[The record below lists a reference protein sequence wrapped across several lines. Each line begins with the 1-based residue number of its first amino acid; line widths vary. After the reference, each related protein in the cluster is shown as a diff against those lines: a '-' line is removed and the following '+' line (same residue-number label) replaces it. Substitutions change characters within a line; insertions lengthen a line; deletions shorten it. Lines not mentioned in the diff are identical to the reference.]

1 MQMLSAEELFAL
13 ARQKS
18 IDGRARLGEIIT
30 DLFLDEGD
38 LTDAERAIMF
48 DILQSL
54 VRDLEVPLRLKLSTL
69 LANDDRAPH
78 DLCVELANDE
88 IEIAYPILTKSR
100 ILEDRDLIEI
110 VHHRTLEHHLAIALR
125 EDISEDLSDALI
137 GTGEEKV
144 ITSLL
149 ENTNSRISRAMMEY
163 LVEESKRVDTF
174 QEPLVKRSDLP
185 PDLARKMY
193 LWVSVALRNYI
204 VDRYDVDVGD
214 LDELIEDTT
223 HKTLAELTR
232 EDRQSDDNR
241 AVLLDRL
248 EAEGRLNTDLLIA
261 LLEEGLVPLF
271 LAVFRRM
278 TGLSDI
284 LARRI
289 MFEPGGEGLAIA
301 CKALKTDPEAFQRLF
316 ILSRQS
322 RPVTKKVLKRD
333 TRKTMELYERISSD
347 TAWDV
352 LHRWRRGS
360 DYLAAIRQLEG
371 GVYAFDKAQ

>member
-1 MQMLSAEELFAL
+1 MLSADELFAL

-18 IDGRARLGEIIT
+18 VEGRARLGEIVT

-38 LTDAERAIMF
+38 LTDAERAIML

-69 LANDDRAPH
+69 LAEDANAPH
-78 DLCVELANDE
+78 DLCVELANDK
-88 IEIAYPILTKSR
+88 IEIAYPILVKSHV
-100 ILEDRDLIEI
+100 LEDRDLIEI
-110 VHHRTLEHHLAIALR
+110 VHHRTLEHQLAITLR
-125 EDISEDLSDALI
+125 DDVSEDVSDALI
-137 GTGEEKV
+137 GTGEERV

-163 LVEESKRVDTF
+163 LVEESKRVDSF
-174 QEPLVKRSDLP
+174 QEPLVTRSDLP
-185 PDLARKMY
+185 PELAKKMS

-204 VDRYDVDVGD
+204 ADRYDIDIGD

-223 HKTLAELTR
+223 RKTLAELTR
-232 EDRQSDDNR
+232 EDNQSLDSR
-241 AVLLDRL
+241 TVLLDRL
-248 EAEGRLNTDLLIA
+248 EAEGRLTVDLLIA
-261 LLEEGLVPLF
+261 LLEDGLVPLF
-271 LAVFRRM
+271 LAVFRRL

-301 CKALKTDPEAFQRLF
+301 CKALKTPPETYQRLF
-316 ILSRQS
+316 TLSRKT
-322 RPVTKKVLKRD
+322 RPVTSKVLKRD
-333 TRKTMELYERISSD
+333 IRKTMELYNSITSD
-347 TAWDV
+347 NAWDV

-360 DYLAAIRQLEG
+360 DYLAAIRQLED

>member
-1 MQMLSAEELFAL
+1 MLSAEELFAL

-18 IDGRARLGEIIT
+18 VDGRARLGEVIT

-38 LTDAERAIMF
+38 LTDAERSIMF
-48 DILQSL
+48 DILHSL

-69 LANDDRAPH
+69 LANDGKAPH
-78 DLCVELANDE
+78 DLCVELANDQ
-88 IEIAYPILTKSR
+88 IEIAYPILTKSHV
-100 ILEDRDLIEI
+100 LEDRDLIEI
-110 VHHRTLEHHLAIALR
+110 VHHRTLEHQLAIALR

-144 ITSLL
+144 ITNLL

-185 PDLARKMY
+185 PDLAKKMC

-214 LDELIEDTT
+214 LDELIEDATR
-223 HKTLAELTR
+223 KTLEELTR
-232 EDRQSDDNR
+232 EDRQSGDSR

-271 LAVFRRM
+271 LAVFRRL

-316 ILSRQS
+316 VLSRQT

-333 TRKTMELYERISSD
+333 TRKTMELYGRISSD